1 MDIVQALETYTL
13 AQKTVA
19 TNFICL
25 GIGLI
30 IFAIA
35 VWVFAPSGQFSNGL
49 KYGSLVCGILIMIGG
64 FSYSNFSQKI
74 LNNGIKAEKEN
85 HVQFVEEET
94 IRMEKVEKGFPIYQ
108 MVFGAFIAIPLL
120 LILFINKPLL
130 NGISFAV
137 MILFLFQMIIE
148 AYSYTSIA
156 EYSKYLK
163 ALV

>member
-1 MDIVQALETYTL
+1 MDIVQALETYTI

-19 TNFICL
+19 TNFIYL

-30 IFAIA
+30 IFAVA
-35 VWVFAPSGQFSNGL
+35 VWVLAPSGQLSNGL
-49 KYGSLVCGILIMIGG
+49 KYGALVCGILIMIGG
-64 FSYSNFSQKI
+64 FIYSNFSQKI
-74 LNNGIKAEKEN
+74 LDNGIKAEKEN

-108 MVFGAFIAIPLL
+108 RVFGVFIAIPLL
-120 LILFINKPLL
+120 LILFVNKPML

-148 AYSYTSIA
+148 AYSHTSIA
-156 EYSKYLK
+156 EYSKFLK
-163 ALV
+163 ALM

>member
-30 IFAIA
+30 IFAVA
-35 VWVFAPSGQFSNGL
+35 VWVLAPSGQLSNGL
-49 KYGSLVCGILIMIGG
+49 KYGALVCGIFI
-64 FSYSNFSQKI
+64 YSNFSQKI
-74 LNNGIKAEKEN
+74 LDNGIKAEKEN

-94 IRMEKVEKGFPIYQ
+94 TRMEKVEKGFPIYQ
-108 MVFGAFIAIPLL
+108 RVFGVFIAIPLL

-130 NGISFAV
+130 NGISFTV

-148 AYSYTSIA
+148 AYSHTSIA

-163 ALV
+163 ALM

>member
-19 TNFICL
+19 TNFIYL

-30 IFAIA
+30 IFAIV
-35 VWVFAPSGQFSNGL
+35 VWVLAPSGQLPNGL

-64 FSYSNFSQKI
+64 FSYSNFSQNI
-74 LNNGIKAEKEN
+74 LYNGIKAEKEN
-85 HVQFVEEET
+85 HVKFVKEET

-137 MILFLFQMIIE
+137 MILFLFQLIIE

-163 ALV
+163 ALM

>member
-30 IFAIA
+30 IFAIT
-35 VWVFAPSGQFSNGL
+35 VWFLAPSGQLSNGL

-64 FSYSNFSQKI
+64 YSYSNFSQKI
-74 LNNGIKAEKEN
+74 LENGIKAEKEN
-85 HVQFVEEET
+85 HVQFVEKET

-130 NGISFAV
+130 NGISFSV

-148 AYSYTSIA
+148 AYSYPSIA
-156 EYSKYLK
+156 EYLKYLK
-163 ALV
+163 ASV

>member
-1 MDIVQALETYTL
+1 MDIVQALETYSL

-19 TNFICL
+19 TNFIYL

-35 VWVFAPSGQFSNGL
+35 VWVFAPGGQLSNGL

-64 FSYSNFSQKI
+64 FSYGSFSQNI
-74 LNNGIKAEKEN
+74 LDNGIKAEKEN
-85 HVQFVEEET
+85 HAQFVGEET
-94 IRMEKVEKGFPIYQ
+94 VRMEKVEKGFPIYQ

-137 MILFLFQMIIE
+137 MILFLFQLIIE

-163 ALV
+163 ALM